1 MPCRE
6 HHRRRTESWALHIR
20 QAKGWHRAPRNDASM
35 FCRQTPR
42 GPYGPV
48 LGLLLGWSKNGLKV
62 ATLVAVKCCDDDQFR
77 AFCCATKLSD
87 MEVLPS
93 LGHWLARR
101 DRPAGKNSDVPM
113 IGIIGPSRSG
123 PACLTFSAMIS
134 SSRLAIR
141 LSRLAMRS
149 EKK

>member
-1 MPCRE
+1 
-6 HHRRRTESWALHIR
+6 
-20 QAKGWHRAPRNDASM
+20 M

-101 DRPAGKNSDVPM
+101 DRPAGKKLR
-113 IGIIGPSRSG
+113 RSYDWYHWSLPLWPG
-123 PACLTFSAMIS
+123 LFNFQRDDFVIS
-134 SSRLAIR
+134 SGNSAFQIGNAL
-141 LSRLAMRS
+141 
-149 EKK
+149 